1 MTVLVTGGTGALG
14 SEVVK
19 RLLAGG
25 ADVRITSRRADATA
39 PDGVEVVQANLGS
52 GEGFERAVDGADAI
66 VHLATSFTRSH
77 ADVDGT
83 AQLLAKAKRAGVVN
97 FLFTSI
103 VGIDREPIGSYPYY
117 RTKLETER
125 VVEASGVPWTIL
137 RATQFHSLALRA
149 LQASDRL
156 PWQWIVSDARFQ
168 LVDPGDV
175 AEHVI
180 DAIEGRAKGRL
191 PDIAG
196 PKEES
201 METIA
206 RAYMRH
212 RGSRKP
218 LLKTWIDFG
227 FGRGFVAGQNLA
239 PADRQVGKVS
249 WEDFLSLR
257 PVLRAAA

>member
-1 MTVLVTGGTGALG
+1 
-14 SEVVK
+14 VVK

-25 ADVRITSRRADATA
+25 ADVRITSRRANAIA
-39 PDGVEVVQANLGS
+39 PDGVEVVQANLIS
-52 GEGFERAVDGADAI
+52 GEGFDRAVDGADAI
-66 VHLATSFTRSH
+66 VHLATSFTRRG
-77 ADVDGT
+77 ADPDGT
-83 AQLLAKAKRAGVVN
+83 ARLLAEAKRAGVVN
-97 FLFTSI
+97 FLYTSI
-103 VGIDREPIGSYPYY
+103 VGIEREPIGGYPYY
-117 RTKLETER
+117 RAKLETER
-125 VVEASGVPWTIL
+125 VIEAAGVPWTIL
-137 RATQFHSLALRA
+137 RATQLHSLALRVM
-149 LQASDRL
+149 QASDRL
-156 PWQWIVSDARFQ
+156 PWQWMIRDARFQ
-168 LVDPGDV
+168 LLDDGDL

-206 RAYMRH
+206 RAYLRH

-218 LLKTWIDFG
+218 LLKSWIDFG

-249 WEDFLSLR
+249 WEDFLGLR
-257 PVLRAAA
+257 PELRAAA